1 MTLGELLK
9 EHRCA
14 HGLSLRAFSQKAGI
28 SHSEVLRIE
37 KGLRAAPSLHTL
49 IRLADAMGT
58 PLEELLALVHEGG

>member
-9 EHRCA
+9 EHRHA

-37 KGLRAAPSLHTL
+37 KGLRATPSLHIL
-49 IRLADAMGT
+49 IRLAPAMDT
-58 PLEELLALVHEGG
+58 TLEELLTLMHRGE